1 MTDEDKPIGED
12 KTNGQA
18 PIEDD
23 PLPEG
28 VPEPPDLEKVRE
40 LRRRMDADRET
51 GARKVRIGTDKRG
64 VTIDDKTGRR
74 ARDIG
79 LYTVIPMMLL
89 AGPAIGFL
97 MGMFIENRW
106 GGAPWPTV
114 IGALFGLAAAFRQ
127 IFLLLARKS
136 AEEAKDKKF

>member
-1 MTDEDKPIGED
+1 MTDDRKPIE
-12 KTNGQA
+12 
-18 PIEDD
+18 EE

-40 LRRRMDADRET
+40 LRRRMDAERKT
-51 GARKVRIGTDKRG
+51 GPRKLRIGTDRRG
-64 VTIDDKTGRR
+64 VTLDDKTGRR

-89 AGPAIGFL
+89 AGPASGFL
-97 MGMFIENRW
+97 MGMYIERQW

-114 IGALFGLAAAFRQ
+114 IGALFGLGAAFRQ
-127 IFLLLARKS
+127 IYLLLARKS
-136 AEEAKDKKF
+136 AEEAKEKRF

>member
-1 MTDEDKPIGED
+1 MSEDD
-12 KTNGQA
+12 KT
-18 PIEDD
+18 PKEE

-28 VPEPPDLEKVRE
+28 VPEPPDLAKVE
-40 LRRRMDADRET
+40 ALRRRMRVEREK
-51 GARKVRIGTDKRG
+51 GGGRPIRIGTDRRG
-64 VTIDDKTGRR
+64 VTLDEQTGKR

-97 MGMFIENRW
+97 MGLFIERQW
-106 GGAPWPTV
+106 GSQPWPTV

-127 IFLLLARKS
+127 IYLLLARKS
-136 AEEAKDKKF
+136 AEEQRNRRF

>member
-1 MTDEDKPIGED
+1 MTDD
-12 KTNGQA
+12 KT
-18 PIEDD
+18 PEEE

-28 VPEPPDLEKVRE
+28 VPEPPDMARVRD
-40 LRRRMDADRET
+40 LRARMKKDNPR
-51 GARKVRIGTDKRG
+51 GGRPMRVGTDKRG
-64 VTIDDKTGRR
+64 IDIDEKTGQR

-106 GGAPWPTV
+106 GGAPWPTAG
-114 IGALFGLAAAFRQ
+114 GALFGLAAAFRQ
-127 IFLLLARKS
+127 IYLMLARKT
-136 AEEAKDKKF
+136 AEEARNKKF